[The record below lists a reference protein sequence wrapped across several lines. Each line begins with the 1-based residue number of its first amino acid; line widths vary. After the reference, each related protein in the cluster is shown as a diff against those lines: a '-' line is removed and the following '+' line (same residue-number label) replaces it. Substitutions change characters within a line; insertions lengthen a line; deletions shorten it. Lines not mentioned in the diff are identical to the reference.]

1 VDVFFPVR
9 QLPQPGDKQY
19 YDAETCS
26 TDVVVGGVTLNHLS
40 WARALG
46 APSGLMALQGAD
58 ANGEMIRAKLRELRE
73 DYVRLAT
80 DKAYK
85 RRVIEEART
94 RDNAWTELKGTTRP
108 LRIK

>member
-1 VDVFFPVR
+1 MTHQNR
-9 QLPQPGDKQY
+9 YTITIKNT
-19 YDAETCS
+19 E
-26 TDVVVGGVTLNHLS
+26 
-40 WARALG
+40 
-46 APSGLMALQGAD
+46 
-58 ANGEMIRAKLRELRE
+58 RAKLRELRE